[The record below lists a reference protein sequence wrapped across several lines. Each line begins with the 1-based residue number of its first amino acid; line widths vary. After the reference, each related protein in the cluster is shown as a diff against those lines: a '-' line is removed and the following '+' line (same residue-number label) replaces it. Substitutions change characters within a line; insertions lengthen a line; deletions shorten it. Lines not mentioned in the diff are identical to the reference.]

1 MEQIDLETPLP
12 IHILTPKNSGLT
24 VSIDTINNNIEKV
37 IGNKES
43 YIGPILSKNDLFIN
57 ITDNLSD
64 STRGHIF

>member
-1 MEQIDLETPLP
+1 MP

-37 IGNKES
+37 IGNKEN

-57 ITDNLSD
+57 ITDDLSD